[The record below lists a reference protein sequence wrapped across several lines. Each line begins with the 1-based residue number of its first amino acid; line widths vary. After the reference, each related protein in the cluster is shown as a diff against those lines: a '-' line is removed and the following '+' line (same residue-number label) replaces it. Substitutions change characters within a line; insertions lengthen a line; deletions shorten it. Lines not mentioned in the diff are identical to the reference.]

1 MIGSKIEKCYLLG
14 CGKDLS
20 GVGGDGVDGRFVGV
34 DFSQLLAA
42 INVPHLEEATTTS
55 GQQTVTAR
63 HEGQATDPILVRI
76 IDGLT
81 RPNRKIGYN

>member
-55 GQQTVTAR
+55 
-63 HEGQATDPILVRI
+63 
-76 IDGLT
+76 
-81 RPNRKIGYN
+81 